1 MNQNT
6 SPAHYP
12 HVAISGATKLITRR
26 MLLRFFSEKQRWTCL
41 TIVRHECTNRSH
53 SLALYK
59 PEKATKK
66 RGGGHKKKI
75 QREPNLHITIGFIF
89 LQYQPPETE
98 ATEQEKHKNKR
109 GKNAEK
115 NQGTTGE
122 ANETETERSIGQP
135 THEHQPCL
143 GLRRSLNRRTTSRG
157 TSIGKN
163 TRTKKE
169 SQGGRTEKRNLGKQR
184 KK

>member
-1 MNQNT
+1 
-6 SPAHYP
+6 
-12 HVAISGATKLITRR
+12 
-26 MLLRFFSEKQRWTCL
+26 
-41 TIVRHECTNRSH
+41 VRHECTNRSH

-59 PEKATKK
+59 PEKAT
-66 RGGGHKKKI
+66 KKKI

-122 ANETETERSIGQP
+122 ANETETEISIGQP

-143 GLRRSLNRRTTSRG
+143 GLHRSLNRRTTSGEDDEQRNEHRNKYTDEEG
-157 TSIGKN
+157 
-163 TRTKKE
+163 E
-169 SQGGRTEKRNLGKQR
+169 SGRTN
-184 KK
+184 

>member
-1 MNQNT
+1 M
-6 SPAHYP
+6 
-12 HVAISGATKLITRR
+12 
-26 MLLRFFSEKQRWTCL
+26 
-41 TIVRHECTNRSH
+41 RHECTNRSH

-66 RGGGHKKKI
+66 RGGKKI

-98 ATEQEKHKNKR
+98 ATEQVKHKNKR

-122 ANETETERSIGQP
+122 ANEIKTERSIGQP
-135 THEHQPCL
+135 TH
-143 GLRRSLNRRTTSRG
+143 
-157 TSIGKN
+157 
-163 TRTKKE
+163 
-169 SQGGRTEKRNLGKQR
+169 
-184 KK
+184 

>member
-59 PEKATKK
+59 PEKAT
-66 RGGGHKKKI
+66 KKKI

-143 GLRRSLNRRTTSRG
+143 GLHRSLNRRTTSIG
-157 TSIGKN
+157 TN